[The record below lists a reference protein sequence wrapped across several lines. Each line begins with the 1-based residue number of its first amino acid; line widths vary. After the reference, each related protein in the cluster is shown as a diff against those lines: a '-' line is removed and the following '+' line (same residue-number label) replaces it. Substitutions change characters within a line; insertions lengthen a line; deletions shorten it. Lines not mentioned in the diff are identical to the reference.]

1 MKHEKEWYTCDRCG
15 VEISDTDLHGY
26 NRIFNTL
33 KRVVQNNEYLEMIS
47 QSSYGYVSEK
57 EHGLNDNMCVTII
70 RGYNQNR
77 QSIHLCGKCRKE
89 FERFLNNEH

>member
-26 NRIFNTL
+26 NRIFSSL
-33 KRVVQNNEYLEMIS
+33 KRIFQKNEYLEIIS
-47 QSSYGYVSEK
+47 QSPYGYVSEK
-57 EHGLNDNMCVTII
+57 EHELKDNMCVTII
-70 RGYNQNR
+70 RGYNQRR